1 MKTKELLKYFFEKKF
16 FFFVLIIFF
25 FVSCKENK
33 EIEKV
38 HIHRFE
44 QALFSANKSKDIDKY
59 LFSIEKEYEPM
70 FATSLQNKEYL
81 DVVKEFIKDKEMNTA
96 YNIVKIQYPDLT
108 ELEQELSFVQ
118 NQPYAILHFPKIYCI
133 IQLFILSLHTSKI
146 LNKES

>member
-1 MKTKELLKYFFEKKF
+1 MKTKELLKYFFEKNF

-33 EIEKV
+33 EIENV
-38 HIHRFE
+38 HIQRFE

-81 DVVKEFIKDKEMNTA
+81 DVVKEFIKDKEMNNA

-108 ELEQELSFVQ
+108 KLEQDNIFRKDFIYRGLYREQSYSWENSAQIFLENLELV
-118 NQPYAILHFPKIYCI
+118 C
-133 IQLFILSLHTSKI
+133 
-146 LNKES
+146 E